1 MSDLG
6 GDAGYLVTRSAIDL
20 SRETAKMTN
29 EAVKAMLVV
38 MIDKAKKQGNKPG
51 EKSLMKLLKS
61 NDEIKMF
68 DIHQHQLKEFAEKA
82 KKFSI
87 AYAVIE
93 DEGKHSVFYKQGDEA
108 RVKMVIEN
116 LINKSIV
123 EQDNPT
129 KKVEEYEVLG
139 DSQIKVPDAVLDVSN
154 PVERKLAE
162 EQGIDV
168 DAIIAQNKRQALDY
182 EVTGKSTIKVY
193 DAELDLDDPAQRELA
208 DQEGVPVE
216 AILESSRTAAEKE
229 PSNIIISDNNENKTE
244 ERKSI
249 LLQEAMENI
258 QISYNTPLTYN
269 QISKEEKGSA
279 TKYVYEMTPE
289 GEPTVETT
297 ITVDPEAFQRKT
309 RIFINEPLDKEGAEN
324 YQKAVDLA
332 REAGEISLAKIRKK
346 INVGVGEANSIIRR
360 MEHEGRISDKD
371 NSKIRAY
378 IADDLIKAPEMSAA
392 NLEQNVTPIVEF
404 LRRNRNRDATVSVE
418 EPASSNEAVKDSP
431 TTQQGTYEQLEGT
444 KIRVPSVTLDMN
456 KPEHRQLAES
466 YGIKVNEI
474 DFKRDTYEERK
485 DTAERESLSER
496 VGEQLKRADRDNQTT
511 QLPNMLRD
519 IHQRVEG
526 RKTLEERRS
535 QIRPLVAAQQ
545 APPAKNKNREVGGR

>member
-38 MIDKAKKQGNKPG
+38 MIDKAKEQGNKPG

-82 KKFSI
+82 KKFGI

-93 DEGKHSVFYKQGDEA
+93 DDGRHSIFYKLGDEA

-116 LINKSIV
+116 LINRSIT
-123 EQDNPT
+123 EQGDPA
-129 KKVEEYEVLG
+129 KQDKGYEIVG
-139 DSQIKVPDAVLDVSN
+139 DSQIEVPDAVLDVSN
-154 PVERKLAE
+154 PIERKLAE

-168 DAIIAQNKRQALDY
+168 EAIITQNQRQQLDY
-182 EVTGKSTIKVY
+182 EVTGESSIKVY
-193 DAELDLDDPAQRELA
+193 NAELDLDDPVQRELA
-208 DQEGVPVE
+208 DQEGIKVE
-216 AILESSRTAAEKE
+216 EVLQSSRQSSEQIFT
-229 PSNIIISDNNENKTE
+229 NDNNSDNNDKTILE
-244 ERKSI
+244 QKER
-249 LLQEAMENI
+249 LLKEAMEDI
-258 QISYNTPLTYN
+258 QMSYHTPVAYN

-309 RIFINEPLDKEGAEN
+309 RIFIDEPLDKEGAQN
-324 YQKAVDLA
+324 YQRAIDLA
-332 REAGEISLAKIRKK
+332 KEAGEISLAQIREE
-346 INVGVGEANSIIRR
+346 INVGMGEANSIIRR
-360 MEHEGRISDKD
+360 MEHEGLISDTD
-371 NSKIRAY
+371 SSKVRPY
-378 IADDLIKAPEMSAA
+378 IAGDLTKAPEISTPSP
-392 NLEQNVTPIVEF
+392 EQNVTPIVEF
-404 LRRNRNRDATVSVE
+404 LRRNRDRNAVGVD
-418 EPASSNEAVKDSP
+418 EPNSSNETIKDAP
-431 TTQQGTYEQLEGT
+431 TQQGTYEQLEGT

-474 DFKRDTYEERK
+474 DFKRDMYEERK

-496 VGEQLKRADRDNQTT
+496 IGEQVKGSDRDNQAN
-511 QLPNMLRD
+511 QVPNMLHD
-519 IHQRVEG
+519 MHQRVEG
-526 RKTLEERRS
+526 RKSLEERRN